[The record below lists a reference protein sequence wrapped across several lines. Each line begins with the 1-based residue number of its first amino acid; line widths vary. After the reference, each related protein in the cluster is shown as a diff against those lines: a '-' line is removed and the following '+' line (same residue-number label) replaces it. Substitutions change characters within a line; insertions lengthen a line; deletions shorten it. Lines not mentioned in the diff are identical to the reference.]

1 MFLIAQ
7 LLTTVINIVIFL
19 IFAQIVVFWLVA
31 FEVLKVNNFQARHL
45 VETMNRFAEK
55 LYRPVR
61 RVIPPIAGIDLS
73 PVVVIIGLQVLQS
86 IIWQVLG

>member
-73 PVVVIIGLQVLQS
+73 PVVVIIALQLLQS
-86 IIWQVLG
+86 IIWQVLV

>member
-73 PVVVIIGLQVLQS
+73 PVVVIIGLQLLQS
-86 IIWQVLG
+86 IIWQVLV

>member
-45 VETMNRFAEK
+45 VESMNRFAEK

-86 IIWQVLG
+86 IIWQVLV

>member
-86 IIWQVLG
+86 IIWQVLV